1 MNLTDSLPSE
11 GDSRAQ
17 ADAIELALIQIWK
30 SILGL
35 PEISPTDNF
44 FDLGGDQKALAELDS
59 RLKVLFN
66 RGVPS
71 GFEQTPT
78 IQFLGSSLI
87 APTNGESHPD
97 PLEAVR
103 LENRRRRGKLKE
115 REFLITPEYALTR
128 LFVQGMPYPK
138 VLQLIAK
145 LSRAAWFKGLFAFS
159 RPEFKRWYTLTG
171 SKVPFEQAFEA
182 YLHNQLANYLPFD
195 HNFQREPL
203 ESFYT
208 TLLSSPSRFQQSLAQ
223 SFLGTSARAEH
234 PFFLFK
240 NLETFTQS
248 LDARKGVILVTFHG
262 NVRFPYFQDIEWLS
276 GAGLI
281 DIISFT
287 HGHLGKY
294 TSAGEIDLTDFS
306 SSNAGVALDARKRLL
321 QGKAIFI
328 LSDTIDRHSKNYSY
342 DLLGKQVQFKS
353 GFAEISLLTG
363 APIIPVYKYL
373 LPDGRVMTE
382 FLSPLITHETEY
394 AEKVKDLLQQY
405 VDFIG
410 EAWKN
415 HPEAMRRKVIKQHL
429 RK

>member
-1 MNLTDSLPSE
+1 MNLPDSFTSD
-11 GDSRAQ
+11 GKSRAQ
-17 ADAIELALIQIWK
+17 ADSLELALIPIWK

-35 PEISPTDNF
+35 QEIDPTDNF
-44 FDLGGDQKALAELDS
+44 FDLGGDQIALADLDS
-59 RLKVLFN
+59 RLRILFD
-66 RGVPS
+66 RGVPP

-78 IQFLGSSLI
+78 IKFLCSGLI
-87 APTNGESHPD
+87 ASTESESHPD
-97 PLEAVR
+97 PLETVR
-103 LENRRRRGKLKE
+103 LENRKRRGKLKE
-115 REFLITPEYALTR
+115 REFLITLEYALTR

-138 VLQLIAK
+138 VLRLIAN
-145 LSRAAWFKGLFAFS
+145 LSRAAWFKGLFGYS

-171 SKVPFEQAFEA
+171 SKVPFGQAFES

-203 ESFYT
+203 EGFFT
-208 TLLSSPSRFQQSLAQ
+208 RLLSSPSRFQRTLAQ
-223 SFLGTSARAEH
+223 SLLSTSARTEH

-248 LDARKGVILVTFHG
+248 LDAGKGVILVTFHG

-306 SSNAGVALDARKRLL
+306 SSNAGVALDARKRLM

-328 LSDTIDRHSKNYSY
+328 LSDTIDRLSKNYSY
-342 DLLGKQVQFKS
+342 ALLGKQVQFKS

-382 FLSPLITHETEY
+382 FLSPFITHETEY
-394 AEKVKDLLQQY
+394 SEKVKDLLQQY

-429 RK
+429 GK